1 MWLEEGGAHQS
12 EVFEVLLAVT
22 EAFANAVKHP
32 REPRSWLVDV
42 DGVISDHSVTV
53 SIRDYGTWA
62 DELRRTCASF
72 QARGRRLSLDLSGV
86 TFADTAGVALLRELA
101 RGEATIADC
110 TPFLALQMEE

>member
-1 MWLEEGGAHQS
+1 MLRISEQEGSAEVRLRLEG
-12 EVFEVLLAVT
+12 
-22 EAFANAVKHP
+22 
-32 REPRSWLVDV
+32 RLV
-42 DGVISDHSVTV
+42 
-53 SIRDYGTWA
+53 GTWA

-72 QARGRRLSLDLSGV
+72 QARGRRLSPDLSGV